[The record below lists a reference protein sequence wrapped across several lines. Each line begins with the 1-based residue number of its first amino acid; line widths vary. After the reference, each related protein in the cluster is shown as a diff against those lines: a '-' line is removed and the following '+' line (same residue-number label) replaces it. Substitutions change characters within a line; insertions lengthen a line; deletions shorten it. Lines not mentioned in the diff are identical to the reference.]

1 MKGKFKPFSTSL
13 MGSWPRS
20 EELLEASQT
29 YRQKN
34 LSDEDYSALVNQETE
49 KLVRAQEA
57 AGIDVITNG
66 ELARDNYISFV
77 ADKVPGI
84 ELMSVEEVMA
94 LTNEDD
100 KDQLQS
106 SLEER
111 DVHNTG
117 MNNPICTG
125 KIDTDVKLDTDE
137 MLALRQMTNHP
148 LKATLPSPYLLTRS
162 LWLEGVSDKAYA
174 SREDLGQDVL
184 TLILNET
191 KRLLAMGI
199 EVIQI
204 DDPILAEVV
213 LSEDMKRGFY

>member
-1 MKGKFKPFSTSL
+1 MKGKFKAFSTSL

-20 EELLEASQT
+20 EELLEASQA
-29 YRQKN
+29 YRQKII
-34 LSDEDYSALVNQETE
+34 SAEDYFSLVNQETE

-77 ADKVPGI
+77 ADKVDGI
-84 ELMSVEEVMA
+84 DLMSVEEVMA

-125 KIDTDVKLDTDE
+125 KIVTDVKLDTDE
-137 MLALRQMTNHP
+137 MHALRQMTKQA

-191 KRLLAMGI
+191 KRLIDMGI